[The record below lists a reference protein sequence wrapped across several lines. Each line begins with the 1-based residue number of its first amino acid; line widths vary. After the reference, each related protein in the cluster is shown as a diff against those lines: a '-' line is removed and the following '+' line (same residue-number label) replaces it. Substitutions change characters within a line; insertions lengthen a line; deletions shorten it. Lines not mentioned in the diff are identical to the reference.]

1 MVQATVIQIRSMTSF
16 SGSFTLRCKA
26 PQCILKVMDGGSDHC
41 HVILLDTLFL
51 KILSMNNT
59 NRIGEMGQPWERPKP
74 HWELCWKY
82 GHSFNFGCIRSE
94 GLITAV
100 CPHSTGLVEDMV
112 NDFFQVPTT
121 QKDKE
126 PGHSFIVKAQIY
138 NSLSELEVLQHLVIK
153 FKINGQHP
161 VTAEDKDQ
169 HTMQIEKSTV

>member
-1 MVQATVIQIRSMTSF
+1 MTSF
-16 SGSFTLRCKA
+16 SGSFTVRCKA
-26 PQCILKVMDGGSDHC
+26 PWCIVKVMDGCSDHS

-82 GHSFNFGCIRSE
+82 GHSFNFGCIRSK

-100 CPHSTGLVEDMV
+100 CPHSTGPVEDTV

-121 QKDKE
+121 RKDKE
-126 PGHSFIVKAQIY
+126 L
-138 NSLSELEVLQHLVIK
+138 SLSKSKSTTLCQNRRSFNKVEPVFQHLVIK